1 MPSRHDKTV
10 SSAGFEPAISTLR
23 GWRPLHRPTRTSV
36 AQEGFEPSAFLF
48 LREDG
53 LPVAY
58 RAERQSGSWS
68 RTNIASFKARQP
80 TFSRSPNTNEKGQA
94 SFVTPG
100 PCEKQGSCSV
110 SQAQTINQLAAQALT
125 ADTADILAFHN
136 LVQRAGHLLISPS
149 PRADS
154 QYVVNSAPHIS

>member
-1 MPSRHDKTV
+1 M
-10 SSAGFEPAISTLR
+10 
-23 GWRPLHRPTRTSV
+23 

-100 PCEKQGSCSV
+100 PCEKQGSYSV
-110 SQAQTINQLAAQALT
+110 SQAQAMDQLAAQALT
-125 ADTADILAFHN
+125 AEAADILVLDN
-136 LVQRAGHLLISPS
+136 LVQCAGHLLISLS
-149 PRADS
+149 SRADS
-154 QYVVNSAPHIS
+154 SEW